1 MSVCAERRLVFL
13 PADEILPNPVQP
25 RRMFEPEALR
35 ELAESIA
42 EHGIL
47 QPLTV
52 RERRGRY
59 ELVAGERR
67 LRAAK
72 MAGLGQ
78 VPCIL
83 VDVSTE
89 ESSLLALVEN
99 LQRRDL
105 DFMEEAEGIGR
116 LIRIFGLSREEAA
129 KKLGKSASAIAN
141 KLRILKLEPELL
153 QELRASGLTE
163 RHARALLRLPDAQ
176 SRMEAC
182 RYIAERGLTVAAT
195 EAYVDRL
202 LAEKRRAPRRSTFI
216 LKDVRVFLNSLDRSL
231 ELMQRGG
238 IAASVRRE
246 DRPDELLL
254 TISIPRRRNVE
265 KPLTIHEKNV

>member
-1 MSVCAERRLVFL
+1 MPATAADRRLVYL

-25 RRMFEPEALR
+25 RRCFDQEALR
-35 ELAESIA
+35 ELADSIA

-72 MAGLGQ
+72 MAGLES

-105 DFMEEAEGIGR
+105 DFIEEAEGISR
-116 LIRIFGLSREEAA
+116 LTRIFGLSREEAA
-129 KKLGKSASAIAN
+129 KKLGKSPSAIAN
-141 KLRILKLEPELL
+141 KLRILKLPQELL
-153 QELRASGLTE
+153 EGLRRAGLTE
-163 RHARALLRLPDAQ
+163 RHARALLRLPDRDSQ
-176 SRMEAC
+176 MEAFD
-182 RYIAERGLTVAAT
+182 YIASRHLNVAAA
-195 EAYVDRL
+195 ESYIDRL
-202 LAEKRRAPRRSTFI
+202 LAEKQRSRRRATFI

-238 IAASVRRE
+238 IAARVRRE
-246 DRPDELLL
+246 DTPDGLVL
-254 TISIPRRRNVE
+254 TISIPRSRNG
-265 KPLTIHEKNV
+265 

>member
-1 MSVCAERRLVFL
+1 MPATAADRRLVYL

-25 RRMFEPEALR
+25 RRCFDQEALR
-35 ELAESIA
+35 ELADSIA

-59 ELVAGERR
+59 ELVAGARR

-72 MAGLGQ
+72 MAGLQ
-78 VPCIL
+78 SVPCIL

-105 DFMEEAEGIGR
+105 DFIEEAEGISR
-116 LIRIFGLSREEAA
+116 LTRIFGLSRDEAA
-129 KKLGKSASAIAN
+129 KKLGKSPSAIAN
-141 KLRILKLEPELL
+141 KLRILKLPQELL
-153 QELRASGLTE
+153 EGLRRAGLTE
-163 RHARALLRLPDAQ
+163 RHARALLRLPDRDSQ
-176 SRMEAC
+176 MEAFD
-182 RYIAERGLTVAAT
+182 YIASRHLNVAAA
-195 EAYVDRL
+195 ESYIDRL
-202 LAEKRRAPRRSTFI
+202 LAEKQRSRRRATFI

-238 IAASVRRE
+238 IAARVRRE
-246 DRPDELLL
+246 DTPDGLVL
-254 TISIPRRRNVE
+254 TISIPRSRNG
-265 KPLTIHEKNV
+265 

>member
-1 MSVCAERRLVFL
+1 MPATAADRRLVYL

-25 RRMFEPEALR
+25 RRCFDQEALR
-35 ELAESIA
+35 ELADSIA

-72 MAGLGQ
+72 MAGLQ
-78 VPCIL
+78 SVPCIL

-105 DFMEEAEGIGR
+105 DFIEEAEGISR
-116 LIRIFGLSREEAA
+116 LTRIFGLSREEAA
-129 KKLGKSASAIAN
+129 KKLGKSPSAIAN
-141 KLRILKLEPELL
+141 KLRILKLPQELL
-153 QELRASGLTE
+153 EGLRRAGLTE
-163 RHARALLRLPDAQ
+163 RHARALLRLPDRDSQ
-176 SRMEAC
+176 MEAFD
-182 RYIAERGLTVAAT
+182 YIASRHLNVAAA
-195 EAYVDRL
+195 ESYIDRL
-202 LAEKRRAPRRSTFI
+202 LAETQRSRRRATFI

-238 IAASVRRE
+238 IAARVRRE
-246 DRPDELLL
+246 DTPDGLVL
-254 TISIPRRRNVE
+254 TISIPRSRNG
-265 KPLTIHEKNV
+265 

>member
-1 MSVCAERRLVFL
+1 MPATAADRRLVYL

-25 RRMFEPEALR
+25 RRCFDQEALR
-35 ELAESIA
+35 ELADSIA

-72 MAGLGQ
+72 MAGLQ
-78 VPCIL
+78 SVPCIL

-105 DFMEEAEGIGR
+105 DFIEEAEGISR
-116 LIRIFGLSREEAA
+116 LTRIFGLSREEAA
-129 KKLGKSASAIAN
+129 KKLGKSPSAIAN
-141 KLRILKLEPELL
+141 KLRILKLPQELL
-153 QELRASGLTE
+153 EGLRRAGLTE
-163 RHARALLRLPDAQ
+163 RHARALLRLRAPDEQRRAL
-176 SRMEAC
+176 E
-182 RYIAERGLTVAAT
+182 YIAAKGLNVAQT
-195 EAYVDRL
+195 DEYIDSL
-202 LAEKRRAPRRSTFI
+202 LAPPASPPPRRALI
-216 LKDVRVFLNSLDRSL
+216 LKDVRVFLNSLSHSL
-231 ELMQRGG
+231 DVMKRGG
-238 IAASVRRE
+238 IEAGMKKRE
-246 DRPDELLL
+246 TDEELIV
-254 TISIPRRRNVE
+254 TISIPKKGREGPEERRE
-265 KPLTIHEKNV
+265 G

>member
-1 MSVCAERRLVFL
+1 MPATAADRRLVYL

-25 RRMFEPEALR
+25 RRGFDQEALR
-35 ELAESIA
+35 ELADSIA
-42 EHGIL
+42 EHGML

-72 MAGLGQ
+72 MAGLQ
-78 VPCIL
+78 SVPCIL

-105 DFMEEAEGIGR
+105 DFIEEAEGISR
-116 LIRIFGLSREEAA
+116 LTRIFGLSREEAA
-129 KKLGKSASAIAN
+129 KKLGKSPSAIAN
-141 KLRILKLEPELL
+141 KLRILKLPQELL
-153 QELRASGLTE
+153 EGLRRAGLTE
-163 RHARALLRLPDAQ
+163 RHARALLRLPDRDSQ
-176 SRMEAC
+176 MEAFD
-182 RYIAERGLTVAAT
+182 YIASRHLNVAAA
-195 EAYVDRL
+195 ESYIDRL
-202 LAEKRRAPRRSTFI
+202 LAEKQRSRRRATFI

-238 IAASVRRE
+238 IAARVRRE
-246 DRPDELLL
+246 DTPDGLVL
-254 TISIPRRRNVE
+254 TISIPRSRNG
-265 KPLTIHEKNV
+265 